1 MNEYDELD
9 YNEYLFNKS
18 VPISIFV
25 NQQIDINNKDVNKDV
40 NNKVASSIGY
50 NIKDINKYV
59 NKLVGGNS
67 KKKNNIS
74 NVSNS
79 NKQNEAGNKFVNKL
93 VFNFS
98 DFIK

>member
-18 VPISIFV
+18 VPIGIFV
-25 NQQIDINNKDVNKDV
+25 NQQIDINNKVVSSERDNNKDVNKDV
-40 NNKVASSIGY
+40 NNKVA
-50 NIKDINKYV
+50 

-79 NKQNEAGNKFVNKL
+79 NKQNDAGNKFVNKL